1 MNNKSVLISILYI
14 ALIALLL
21 AGCGG
26 TSAADKAVC
35 DAYQQLVDAWPATSE
50 EVKAAT
56 SVDEIY
62 GKIADAG
69 KALIA
74 ASEKADT
81 PDLAAAGKRVG
92 ENAAGFAEKNANL
105 IKSGFVPFFAEN
117 LIDGSELSQ
126 LCQGIESPIK
136 LP

>member
-1 MNNKSVLISILYI
+1 MNKKSAVIFIYLL
-14 ALIALLL
+14 ALMTLTL

-35 DAYQQLVDAWPATSE
+35 DAYQHLVDAWPATSE
-50 EVKAAT
+50 EVKAAS

-62 GKIADAG
+62 GNITDAG

-74 ASEKADT
+74 ASEKADS
-81 PDLAAAGKRVG
+81 PELAEAGKGVG

-105 IKSGFVPFFAEN
+105 IKSGFVPFFSES
-117 LIDGSELSQ
+117 LIDGSELSS
-126 LCQGIESPIK
+126 LCEGIDIPIK

>member
-1 MNNKSVLISILYI
+1 MNTKKALQVIFISGFIVF
-14 ALIALLL
+14 LL

-35 DAYQQLVDAWPATSE
+35 DAYQQLVDVWPANSE
-50 EVKAAT
+50 EVKAAG
-56 SVDEIY
+56 VVGEIY
-62 GKIADAG
+62 GKITDAG

-81 PDLAAAGKRVG
+81 PALAVEGKRVG
-92 ENAAGFAEKNANL
+92 EYVAGFADKNANI
-105 IKSGFVPFFAEN
+105 IKAGFVPFFAEK
-117 LIDGSELSQ
+117 LVGGRELSL
-126 LCQGIESPIK
+126 LCEGIEIPIK